1 MIQLMNKLII
11 AFAVTVTILGGL
23 TFGLASD
30 FVKDSPSALKSGA
43 LALGHLT
50 LTAYDENGNV
60 IAYQQTDNTVTNKGD
75 DCMAQLIFVETTPS
89 GNCAGEVQF
98 STVHIGT
105 STAAFAETSNNLGAY
120 HAETNPLTVVIT
132 AASDTGG
139 ADTLLTAN
147 FLNVNAN
154 IAEASI
160 QTGSATGSDALALQ
174 SFSAIPLGAND
185 DLTIQ
190 WTVTVDGT

>member
-1 MIQLMNKLII
+1 MNKLII

-30 FVKDSPSALKSGA
+30 IVKDSPNALKSGA
-43 LALGHLT
+43 LLLGHLT

-75 DCMAQLIFVETTPS
+75 ECIAEAIFTQTGGTS
-89 GNCAGEVQF
+89 TCANENEF
-98 STVHIGT
+98 NTIHIGT
-105 STAAFAETSNNLGAY
+105 ATAAFTEASTGLGAY
-120 HAETNPLTVVIT
+120 HAQTGP
-132 AASDTGG
+132 ASVDVNLATGTGG
-139 ADTLLTAN
+139 SATLLTAN
-147 FLNVNAN
+147 FIDVSGT

-160 QTGSATGSDALALQ
+160 QQLDTTSDALALQ
-174 SFSAIPLGAND
+174 SFPGIPLGAND

-190 WTVTVDGT
+190 WTVTIDGN

>member
-50 LTAYDENGNV
+50 LTAYDENGKV
-60 IAYQQTDNTVTNKGD
+60 IAYQQTDNTVINNGD
-75 DCMAQLIFVETTPS
+75 DCMAELIFVETTAT
-89 GNCAGEVQF
+89 GNCTDETQF
-98 STVHIGT
+98 SIVHIGT
-105 STAAFAETSNNLGAY
+105 ATAAFTETSNNLGAY
-120 HAETNPLTVVIT
+120 NTQTGPDTVVIT
-132 AASDTGG
+132 AASGTGG
-139 ADTLLTAN
+139 AVTLITAN

-160 QTGSATGSDALALQ
+160 QTTSATGSDALALQ
-174 SFSAIPLGAND
+174 SFSAIPLGTND